1 MKKIKLDY
9 RELLNAISEDFNDC
23 GAYKWL
29 EKAIALRLGAAG
41 VDLDK
46 IDLSN
51 IIDLLV
57 VQMEEDLLD
66 DFLEEFNSNYF
77 NKDDD
82 GNEIYQLE
90 YIND

>member
-1 MKKIKLDY
+1 MKKIQINYRQLLDQ
-9 RELLNAISEDFNDC
+9 ISDDFNDC

-29 EKAIALRLGAAG
+29 ENAIGAHLINAG
-41 VDLDK
+41 VELDK
-46 IDLSN
+46 INLSN
-51 IIDLLV
+51 MIDLLA